1 MVQLISDPTTG
12 HTATTV
18 VEQPTSSST
27 EPISSQSLW
36 SSPSPNQKQR
46 TRRGYSLAE
55 YTHQPPSHHLFLTA
69 SSSSSSHSP
78 AAPSAIHTASSGQV
92 STQAA
97 IPENAV
103 LPTQPTPRTNL
114 PIRQQHP
121 HKPAAKKPPRRS
133 YSATDKEPEIPT
145 NIGLPQPSVHLD
157 ILDMPPELH
166 YTLFDFLDPIDAVC
180 LGLAHSKLYGIYRRK
195 HAAKKVPLSSRYS
208 GPNDMEWAWRGA
220 RQSSSAASLSS
231 KNSYDTQQEQPP
243 SPAALEKLR
252 VKGQV
257 YCRKCGVSRCELH
270 RHLKSWMGQGYEYCE
285 IKQRFGKPAGRDA
298 KEYCFM
304 SSPKDR
310 HRCGRHGGGS
320 GVKNITTA
328 AAAAATP
335 TTAPAPAAT
344 ATTAVAA

>member
-12 HTATTV
+12 HTATTTV
-18 VEQPTSSST
+18 VEQPSPST
-27 EPISSQSLW
+27 EAISSQSLW
-36 SSPSPNQKQR
+36 SPSPNPKQR

-55 YTHQPPSHHLFLTA
+55 YNHQPPSHHLFLTA
-69 SSSSSSHSP
+69 SSSSSASSQHS
-78 AAPSAIHTASSGQV
+78 AAPAIHTAASGQV

-103 LPTQPTPRTNL
+103 LATTPRRTNL
-114 PIRQQHP
+114 PIRQP
-121 HKPAAKKPPRRS
+121 YKPTPPAAKKPPRRS

-145 NIGLPQPSVHLD
+145 HVGLPQPSAHLD

-166 YTLFDFLDPIDAVC
+166 YALFDFLDPIDAVC

-220 RQSSSAASLSS
+220 RQPTSTSNK
-231 KNSYDTQQEQPP
+231 KNNNTQQQQQEQQP
-243 SPAALEKLR
+243 SPAALENLR

-257 YCRKCGVSRCELH
+257 YCRKCGISRCELH
-270 RHLKSWMGQGYEYCE
+270 RHLKSWMGEGYEYCE
-285 IKQRFGKPAGRDA
+285 IKKRFGKPAGQDA
-298 KEYCFM
+298 KDYCFM

-310 HRCGRHGGGS
+310 HRCGRHGGG
-320 GVKNITTA
+320 GGGGGVVKNVT
-328 AAAAATP
+328 
-335 TTAPAPAAT
+335 PAP
-344 ATTAVAA
+344 TAVAA